1 MKQLLLIVT
10 VLLSAVSLW
19 SQKKDKTAMDYA
31 TIISAAELKKHLYI
45 IAGPEM
51 EGRNTPSAGL
61 KKAAAYLESE
71 FSAMGLQPIVNGKY
85 QMPYALYL
93 DSILSSSFSVNGQ
106 SFISGEDFQMNPNN
120 YSAHIHAAE
129 VVFAGYG
136 LSDSTRNDY
145 KGLDV
150 KGKIVMVMAGT
161 PNPGSGRGN
170 FVNKQAIAAQYGA
183 IAVLQVQQ
191 NLSIQ
196 MRGGGPRHYLNL
208 YKKVNLPN
216 LITIKGNIAKEIT
229 GKTYEELLAEAKN
242 GISKNSYTTK
252 ISFSLLKETKVEET
266 TNVLG
271 FLEGTDLKDE
281 VVLLTAHYDHV
292 GKSAD
297 KIYYGADDDGSGT
310 VSILTL
316 ARAFSAAK
324 KAGKGPRRSMLFMLV
339 SGEEKGLWGSAY
351 YADNPVLPLEKTVCD
366 LNIDMIGRI
375 GDPYVK
381 SPDSSNYVYIIGDDK
396 LSSALRPISEG
407 VNKKYIEMKLD
418 YTYNDPNDPNR
429 FYYRSDHYNF
439 AEKGVPII
447 FYFNGVHP
455 DYHQPTDTPDKINY
469 PLMVKR
475 AQLVYYTAWEIANR
489 TESIPRDQHK
499 L

>member
-1 MKQLLLIVT
+1 MKQLLFLTI
-10 VLLSAVSLW
+10 LLSTVSLW
-19 SQKKDKTAMDYA
+19 GQKKDKIAMDYA
-31 TIISAAELKKHLYI
+31 TIISAAELKKQLFI
-45 IAGPEM
+45 VAGPEM

-61 KKAAAYLESE
+61 NKAAAYLASE
-71 FSAMGLQPIVNGKY
+71 FAALGLQPIVNGKF
-85 QMPYALYL
+85 QMPYSLYL
-93 DSILSSSFSVNGQ
+93 DTILSSSFTVNGQ
-106 SFISGEDFQMNPNN
+106 SFSSGEDFQMNPNN
-120 YSAHIHAAE
+120 YSAQIHAAE

-136 LSDSTRNDY
+136 LSDSSRNDY

-150 KGKIVMVMAGT
+150 KGKIVMVMAGS

-196 MRGGGPRHYLNL
+196 MRGSGPRHYLNF

-216 LITIKGNIAKEIT
+216 LITIKGNVAQIIT
-229 GKTYEELLAEAKN
+229 GKSYDELLSEAKN
-242 GISKNSYTTK
+242 GVSKHTFTANL
-252 ISFSLLKETKVEET
+252 SFKLLKETKMEET

-281 VVLLTAHYDHV
+281 VILLTAHYDHV
-292 GKSAD
+292 GKSGD
-297 KIYYGADDDGSGT
+297 KIYFGADDDGSGT
-310 VSILTL
+310 VSILTI
-316 ARAFSAAK
+316 AKAFSEAK

-339 SGEEKGLWGSAY
+339 SGEEKGLWGSAF
-351 YADNPVLPLEKTVCD
+351 YADNPILPLEKTVCD

-375 GDPYVK
+375 GDPYVNN
-381 SPDSSNYVYIIGDDK
+381 PDSTNYVYIIGDDK

-407 VNKKYIEMKLD
+407 VNKKYLELKLD

-439 AEKGVPII
+439 AEKGIPII

-469 PLMVKR
+469 PLMAKR
-475 AQLVYYTAWEIANR
+475 AQLVFYTAWEIANR
-489 TESIPRDQHK
+489 TESIPRDQNK